1 MVESVSSDTG
11 KIQNIEESKV
21 ARPEEPIS
29 IVEVLELGEQLRK
42 KKDDPSNALKLLKIL
57 DGKRI
62 TAELLIDTK
71 IEKVLKAVNDRPEE
85 GRDVEQLKE
94 VTRMKEHLKN
104 KWKQVQALYKA
115 KQEEKL

>member
-1 MVESVSSDTG
+1 M
-11 KIQNIEESKV
+11 

-29 IVEVLELGEQLRK
+29 DAEVLVLGEQLRK
-42 KKDDPSNALKLLKIL
+42 NKDDPSIALKLLKIL

-71 IEKVLKAVNDRPEE
+71 IGKALTAVNDSPEG
-85 GRDVEQLKE
+85 GRDLEQLKE

-104 KWKQVQALYKA
+104 KWKQVHALYKS
-115 KQEEKL
+115 KQKEKL